1 MTTGTTK
8 TFRFRN
14 YDIHPDPTA
23 VTTCAAECVTGE
35 EADCGAQSGDE
46 FETDKVDQWI
56 AKHVRDTGH
65 QRFRRTAADYAT
77 AEPGE
82 WQ

>member
-1 MTTGTTK
+1 MGTTK

-23 VTTCAAECVTGE
+23 ETTYAAECVTGE

-46 FETDKVDQWI
+46 IDVTKVDRWI
-56 AKHVRDTGH
+56 AEHVRDTEH
-65 QRFRRTAADYAT
+65 ERFRRTVAHYVTAT
-77 AEPGE
+77 PGE
-82 WQ
+82 WE

>member
-1 MTTGTTK
+1 MGTTK

-14 YDIHPDPTA
+14 YDIHPDPA
-23 VTTCAAECVTGE
+23 GETTYAAECVSGD

-46 FETDKVDQWI
+46 DEPTKVDTWI

-65 QRFRRTAADYAT
+65 QRFRRTVADYAT
-77 AEPGE
+77 AEPGA